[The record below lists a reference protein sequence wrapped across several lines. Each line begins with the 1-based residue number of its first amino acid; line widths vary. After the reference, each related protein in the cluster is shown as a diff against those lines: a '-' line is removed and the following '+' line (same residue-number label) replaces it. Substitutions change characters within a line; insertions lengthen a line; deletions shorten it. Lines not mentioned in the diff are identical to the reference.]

1 MECEICMNKK
11 KIKQFLL
18 GQLDNLEHI
27 NAVMGEKKKFR
38 DKRRVEIC
46 NSTKL
51 SQEQIDSVEKL
62 YKNNYG
68 KKIPLTWHKSYTA
81 YTGRFDKYYFPEILY
96 IPEFERY
103 MNYNQSLA
111 NVLEDK
117 NLLYVFAKA
126 SNVRMPRMYLSCQAG
141 IYKDAEN
148 KVLDFEKACALISN
162 IGVCFAKPSIGTDSG
177 RGCEVYCLVNGTDT
191 KSGKTSD
198 MILKD
203 LGKNF
208 TIQERLVCHESI
220 RKIYDGSVNTFR
232 IMTYRWKNQII
243 VAPIIMRIGRGGSYL
258 DNAHAGGMFIAL
270 SDDGTLHKTAFTEF
284 KEEFVEHPDSKL
296 KFEGYRIPLLP
307 NVVDAVKRM
316 HYSLPAI
323 GVINWDMTL
332 DESGQ
337 PVLIEANVNGG
348 SIWLFQMAHGCG
360 VFGERTPEI
369 LRWLHKMNQ
378 TKYSDRAQYYF
389 GE

>member
-1 MECEICMNKK
+1 MNKK

-18 GQLDNLEHI
+18 GQFDNLEHI
-27 NAVMGEKKKFR
+27 NAVIGEKKKFR

-198 MILKD
+198 MLLKD

-369 LRWLHKMNQ
+369 LRWLHKMNE

>member
-1 MECEICMNKK
+1 MNKK

-27 NAVMGEKKKFR
+27 NAVIGEKKKFR

-198 MILKD
+198 MLLKD

-270 SDDGTLHKTAFTEF
+270 SDD
-284 KEEFVEHPDSKL
+284 
-296 KFEGYRIPLLP
+296 
-307 NVVDAVKRM
+307 
-316 HYSLPAI
+316 
-323 GVINWDMTL
+323 VINNKPNGLNINNNAGSTHIEGLQKFVVENGL
-332 DESGQ
+332 DVGFAYDGDADRCLCVDEKGNVITGDHILYMQDSG
-337 PVLIEANVNGG
+337 
-348 SIWLFQMAHGCG
+348 
-360 VFGERTPEI
+360 
-369 LRWLHKMNQ
+369 
-378 TKYSDRAQYYF
+378 Y
-389 GE
+389 

>member
-1 MECEICMNKK
+1 MNKK

-27 NAVMGEKKKFR
+27 NAVIGEKKKFR

-191 KSGKTSD
+191 KSGKTSG
-198 MILKD
+198 MLLKD

-369 LRWLHKMNQ
+369 LRWLHKMNE
-378 TKYSDRAQYYF
+378 TKYSDQYYF

>member
-1 MECEICMNKK
+1 MNKK

-27 NAVMGEKKKFR
+27 NAVIGEKKKFR

-198 MILKD
+198 MLLKD

-337 PVLIEANVNGG
+337 PILIEANVNGG

-369 LRWLHKMNQ
+369 LRWLHKMNE

>member
-1 MECEICMNKK
+1 MNKK

-117 NLLYVFAKA
+117 NLLCVFAKA

-369 LRWLHKMNQ
+369 LRWLHKMNE

>member
-1 MECEICMNKK
+1 MNKK
-11 KIKQFLL
+11 EIKQFLL

-38 DKRRVEIC
+38 DKRRIEIC

-68 KKIPLTWHKSYTA
+68 KKIPLTWHRSYTA

-148 KVLDFEKACALISN
+148 KVLDFEKACSLISN

-203 LGKNF
+203 LGKDF

-307 NVVDAVKRM
+307 NVVDAVKKM

-369 LRWLHKMNQ
+369 LRWLHKMNE

>member
-1 MECEICMNKK
+1 MNKK

-316 HYSLPAI
+316 HYSLPEI

-369 LRWLHKMNQ
+369 LRWLHKMNE

>member
-1 MECEICMNKK
+1 MNKK

-27 NAVMGEKKKFR
+27 NAVIGEKKKFR

-191 KSGKTSD
+191 KSGKTSG
-198 MILKD
+198 MLLKD

-232 IMTYRWKNQII
+232 IMT
-243 VAPIIMRIGRGGSYL
+243 L
-258 DNAHAGGMFIAL
+258 
-270 SDDGTLHKTAFTEF
+270 
-284 KEEFVEHPDSKL
+284 
-296 KFEGYRIPLLP
+296 
-307 NVVDAVKRM
+307 
-316 HYSLPAI
+316 
-323 GVINWDMTL
+323 
-332 DESGQ
+332 
-337 PVLIEANVNGG
+337 
-348 SIWLFQMAHGCG
+348 
-360 VFGERTPEI
+360 
-369 LRWLHKMNQ
+369 
-378 TKYSDRAQYYF
+378 
-389 GE
+389 

>member
-27 NAVMGEKKKFR
+27 NAVIGEKKKFR

-191 KSGKTSD
+191 KSGKTSG
-198 MILKD
+198 MLLKD

-348 SIWLFQMAHGCG
+348 SIWLFKWHMDAVSLASGRLKFLG
-360 VFGERTPEI
+360 GSI
-369 LRWLHKMNQ
+369 K
-378 TKYSDRAQYYF
+378 
-389 GE
+389 

>member
-1 MECEICMNKK
+1 MNKK

-27 NAVMGEKKKFR
+27 NAVIGEKKKFR

-191 KSGKTSD
+191 KSGKTSG
-198 MILKD
+198 MLLKD

-360 VFGERTPEI
+360 VFGERTLEI
-369 LRWLHKMNQ
+369 LRWLHKMNE

>member
-1 MECEICMNKK
+1 MNKK

-27 NAVMGEKKKFR
+27 NAVIGEKKKFR

-162 IGVCFAKPSIGTDSG
+162 IGVCSSIGTDSG

-191 KSGKTSD
+191 KSGKTSG
-198 MILKD
+198 MLLKD

-369 LRWLHKMNQ
+369 LRWLHKMNE

>member
-1 MECEICMNKK
+1 MNKK

-27 NAVMGEKKKFR
+27 NAVIGEKKKFR

-191 KSGKTSD
+191 KSGKTSG
-198 MILKD
+198 MLLKD

-270 SDDGTLHKTAFTEF
+270 SVDGTLHKTAFTEF

-369 LRWLHKMNQ
+369 LRWLHKMNE

>member
-1 MECEICMNKK
+1 MNKK

-27 NAVMGEKKKFR
+27 NAVIEEKKKFR

-191 KSGKTSD
+191 KSGKTSG
-198 MILKD
+198 MLLKD

-369 LRWLHKMNQ
+369 LRWLHKMNE

>member
-1 MECEICMNKK
+1 MNKK

-27 NAVMGEKKKFR
+27 NAVIGEKKKFR

-68 KKIPLTWHKSYTA
+68 KKIPLTWPKSYTA

-198 MILKD
+198 MLLKD

-369 LRWLHKMNQ
+369 LRWLHKMNE

>member
-1 MECEICMNKK
+1 MNKK

-369 LRWLHKMNQ
+369 LRWLHKMNE

>member
-1 MECEICMNKK
+1 MNKK

-27 NAVMGEKKKFR
+27 NAVIGKKKKFR

-191 KSGKTSD
+191 KSGKTSG
-198 MILKD
+198 MLLKD

-369 LRWLHKMNQ
+369 LRWLHKMNE

>member
-1 MECEICMNKK
+1 MNKK
-11 KIKQFLL
+11 EIKQFLL

-38 DKRRVEIC
+38 DKRRIEIC

-148 KVLDFEKACALISN
+148 KVLDFEKACSLISN
-162 IGVCFAKPSIGTDSG
+162 IGGCFAKPSIGTDSG

-203 LGKNF
+203 LGKDF

-307 NVVDAVKRM
+307 NVVDAVKKM

-369 LRWLHKMNQ
+369 LRWLHKMNE

>member
-1 MECEICMNKK
+1 MNKK

-27 NAVMGEKKKFR
+27 NAVIGEKKKFR

-191 KSGKTSD
+191 KSGKTSG
-198 MILKD
+198 MLLKD

-369 LRWLHKMNQ
+369 LRWLHKMNE

>member
-1 MECEICMNKK
+1 MNKK
-11 KIKQFLL
+11 EIKQFLL

-38 DKRRVEIC
+38 DKRRIEIC

-96 IPEFERY
+96 IPEFELY

-148 KVLDFEKACALISN
+148 KVLDFEKACSLISN

-203 LGKNF
+203 LGKDF

-307 NVVDAVKRM
+307 NVVDAVKKN
-316 HYSLPAI
+316 A
-323 GVINWDMTL
+323 
-332 DESGQ
+332 
-337 PVLIEANVNGG
+337 
-348 SIWLFQMAHGCG
+348 LFITSN
-360 VFGERTPEI
+360 R
-369 LRWLHKMNQ
+369 R
-378 TKYSDRAQYYF
+378 Y
-389 GE
+389 

>member
-1 MECEICMNKK
+1 MNKK

-27 NAVMGEKKKFR
+27 NAVIGEKKKFR

-62 YKNNYG
+62 YKDNYG

-198 MILKD
+198 MLLKD

-369 LRWLHKMNQ
+369 LRWLHKMNE

>member
-1 MECEICMNKK
+1 MNKK

-27 NAVMGEKKKFR
+27 NAVIGEKKKFR

-68 KKIPLTWHKSYTA
+68 KKIPLTWHKSHTA

-191 KSGKTSD
+191 KSGKTSG
-198 MILKD
+198 MLLKD

-307 NVVDAVKRM
+307 NVVDAEKECTI
-316 HYSLPAI
+316 HY
-323 GVINWDMTL
+323 
-332 DESGQ
+332 Q
-337 PVLIEANVNGG
+337 
-348 SIWLFQMAHGCG
+348 Q
-360 VFGERTPEI
+360 
-369 LRWLHKMNQ
+369 
-378 TKYSDRAQYYF
+378 
-389 GE
+389 

>member
-1 MECEICMNKK
+1 MNKK

-27 NAVMGEKKKFR
+27 NAVIGEKKKFR
-38 DKRRVEIC
+38 DKRGVEIC

-191 KSGKTSD
+191 KSGKTSG
-198 MILKD
+198 MLLKD

-369 LRWLHKMNQ
+369 LRWLHKMNE

>member
-1 MECEICMNKK
+1 MNKK

-27 NAVMGEKKKFR
+27 NAVIGEKKKFR

-62 YKNNYG
+62 YKSNYG

-111 NVLEDK
+111 NVLEDE

-191 KSGKTSD
+191 KSGKTSG
-198 MILKD
+198 MLLKD

-369 LRWLHKMNQ
+369 LRWLHKMNE

>member
-1 MECEICMNKK
+1 MNKK

-27 NAVMGEKKKFR
+27 NAVIGEKKKFR

-141 IYKDAEN
+141 IYKDAVN
-148 KVLDFEKACALISN
+148 KVFDFEKACALISN

-191 KSGKTSD
+191 KSGKTSG
-198 MILKD
+198 MLLKD

-369 LRWLHKMNQ
+369 LRWLHKMNE

>member
-1 MECEICMNKK
+1 MNKK

-27 NAVMGEKKKFR
+27 NAVIGEKKKFR

-162 IGVCFAKPSIGTDSG
+162 IGVCFANPSIGTDSG

-191 KSGKTSD
+191 KSGKTSG
-198 MILKD
+198 MLLKD

-369 LRWLHKMNQ
+369 LRWLHKMNE

>member
-1 MECEICMNKK
+1 MNKK

-117 NLLYVFAKA
+117 NLLYIFAKA

-220 RKIYDGSVNTFR
+220 RKIYEGSVNTFR

-369 LRWLHKMNQ
+369 LRWLHKMNE

>member
-1 MECEICMNKK
+1 MNKK

-18 GQLDNLEHI
+18 GQLDNLEYI
-27 NAVMGEKKKFR
+27 NAVIGEKKKFR

-191 KSGKTSD
+191 KSGKTSG
-198 MILKD
+198 MLLKD

-369 LRWLHKMNQ
+369 LRWLHKMNE

>member
-1 MECEICMNKK
+1 MNKK

-27 NAVMGEKKKFR
+27 NAVIGEKKKFR

-96 IPEFERY
+96 IPDFERY

-191 KSGKTSD
+191 KSGKTSG
-198 MILKD
+198 MLLKD

-369 LRWLHKMNQ
+369 LRWLHKMNE

>member
-1 MECEICMNKK
+1 MNKK

-27 NAVMGEKKKFR
+27 NAVIGEKKKFR

-191 KSGKTSD
+191 KSGKTSG
-198 MILKD
+198 MLLKD
-203 LGKNF
+203 LGRNF

-369 LRWLHKMNQ
+369 LRWLHKMNE

>member
-27 NAVMGEKKKFR
+27 NAVIGEKKKFR

-62 YKNNYG
+62 YKNNYD

-191 KSGKTSD
+191 KSGKTSG
-198 MILKD
+198 MLLKD

-369 LRWLHKMNQ
+369 LRWLHKMNE

>member
-1 MECEICMNKK
+1 MNKK
-11 KIKQFLL
+11 EIKQFLL

-27 NAVMGEKKKFR
+27 NAVIGEKKKFR

-191 KSGKTSD
+191 KSGKTSG
-198 MILKD
+198 MLLKD

-369 LRWLHKMNQ
+369 LRWLHKMNE

>member
-1 MECEICMNKK
+1 MNKK

-18 GQLDNLEHI
+18 GQLYNLEHI
-27 NAVMGEKKKFR
+27 NAVIGEKKKFR

-191 KSGKTSD
+191 KSGKTSG
-198 MILKD
+198 MLLKD

-369 LRWLHKMNQ
+369 LRWLHKMNE

>member
-1 MECEICMNKK
+1 MNKK

-27 NAVMGEKKKFR
+27 NAVIGEKKKFR

-68 KKIPLTWHKSYTA
+68 KKISLTWHKSYTA

-191 KSGKTSD
+191 KSGKTSG
-198 MILKD
+198 MLLKD

-369 LRWLHKMNQ
+369 LRWLHKMNE

>member
-1 MECEICMNKK
+1 MNKK
-11 KIKQFLL
+11 EIKQFLL

-38 DKRRVEIC
+38 DKRRIEIC

-148 KVLDFEKACALISN
+148 KVLDFEKACSLISN

-203 LGKNF
+203 LGKDF
-208 TIQERLVCHESI
+208 TFQERLVCHESI

-307 NVVDAVKRM
+307 NVVDAVKKM

-369 LRWLHKMNQ
+369 LRWLHKMNE

>member
-1 MECEICMNKK
+1 MNKK

-27 NAVMGEKKKFR
+27 NAVIGEKKKFR

-191 KSGKTSD
+191 KSGKTSG
-198 MILKD
+198 MLLKD

-332 DESGQ
+332 DESG
-337 PVLIEANVNGG
+337 
-348 SIWLFQMAHGCG
+348 
-360 VFGERTPEI
+360 
-369 LRWLHKMNQ
+369 
-378 TKYSDRAQYYF
+378 
-389 GE
+389 

>member
-1 MECEICMNKK
+1 MNKK
-11 KIKQFLL
+11 KIKQFWL

-27 NAVMGEKKKFR
+27 NAVIGEKKKFR

-191 KSGKTSD
+191 KSGKTSG
-198 MILKD
+198 MLLKD

-369 LRWLHKMNQ
+369 LRWLHKMNE

>member
-1 MECEICMNKK
+1 MNKK

-27 NAVMGEKKKFR
+27 NAVIGEKKKFR

-198 MILKD
+198 MLLKD

-348 SIWLFQMAHGCG
+348 GIWLFQMAHGCG

-369 LRWLHKMNQ
+369 LRWLHKMNE

>member
-1 MECEICMNKK
+1 MNKK

-27 NAVMGEKKKFR
+27 NAVIGEKKKFR

-177 RGCEVYCLVNGTDT
+177 RGCEVYCL
-191 KSGKTSD
+191 
-198 MILKD
+198 
-203 LGKNF
+203 
-208 TIQERLVCHESI
+208 
-220 RKIYDGSVNTFR
+220 
-232 IMTYRWKNQII
+232 
-243 VAPIIMRIGRGGSYL
+243 
-258 DNAHAGGMFIAL
+258 
-270 SDDGTLHKTAFTEF
+270 
-284 KEEFVEHPDSKL
+284 
-296 KFEGYRIPLLP
+296 
-307 NVVDAVKRM
+307 
-316 HYSLPAI
+316 SLI
-323 GVINWDMTL
+323 HI
-332 DESGQ
+332 
-337 PVLIEANVNGG
+337 
-348 SIWLFQMAHGCG
+348 
-360 VFGERTPEI
+360 
-369 LRWLHKMNQ
+369 
-378 TKYSDRAQYYF
+378 
-389 GE
+389 